1 MSNKPYSRK
10 YLIFTQIPRNV
21 FAGRKGKAISRRALA
36 TLVLAIRMVNTR
48 QSRQLRAFSDA
59 AFVRFVRS
67 A

>member
-10 YLIFTQIPRNV
+10 YLIFTQISR
-21 FAGRKGKAISRRALA
+21 ISRRALA

>member
-1 MSNKPYSRK
+1 MSNRFFSHKN
-10 YLIFTQIPRNV
+10 LILTQISR
-21 FAGRKGKAISRRALA
+21 ISRRALA